1 MVSLFQYPIHTFAF
15 ALFFIFLL
23 YVNNIDEVLPS
34 ALILPV
40 SISVVAIGIILIL
53 PRVLKKKFNKVSIY
67 LSLVVVLIFSYGHVF
82 LFVEDVDV
90 AGNEI
95 RHRHLLI
102 VFGIIFVISV
112 LIIKFKTHS
121 KTTIPILNA
130 VGLTVLASTM
140 IMLPYSELFDQK
152 SNINTLVEETLVFEN
167 QNRPDIYYIILD
179 EYAGQETLKNYF
191 EYDNSGFIS
200 SLETNGFHVLENS
213 KSNYVVTAFA
223 APSAMEMEYAHKSG
237 KYSDVSSVNTII
249 SDSYQQNKVMNFFN
263 QNDYKTVYIYG
274 GIVEQIRISDE
285 NLCSDKAMNDFHTM
299 LTQTTMFW
307 VVQKLQFINNLN
319 EIRFCA
325 FDELELVGKN
335 NSDPMF
341 VFAHIKLPHDPFT
354 IGANGETITP
364 KKIDLGIGSAGNK
377 SGYLNQLEFTN
388 KKIIEL
394 VPNIIANS
402 EIPPII
408 IIQSD
413 HGVRFD
419 ITLISSNQETL
430 TDEDIMTLQRGYNNF
445 SAFYF
450 PDRDY
455 DEIYDDMTPINT
467 FRIVFNK
474 FFNADFQI
482 LDDEMYF
489 QFRDDS
495 ERFSNV
501 TDIVL
506 SPKQKLS

>member
-249 SDSYQQNKVMNFFN
+249 SDSYQQNKVMNFLN

-285 NLCSDKAMNDFHTM
+285 NLCSDKAINDFHTM

-325 FDELELVGKN
+325 FDELELVGKR
-335 NSDPMF
+335 NSEPMF

-394 VPNIIANS
+394 IPKIIANS
-402 EIPPII
+402 EVPPII

-419 ITLISSNQETL
+419 ITLISSNQEML
-430 TDEDIMTLQRGYNNF
+430 NEQDKVVLQRSYDSF

-450 PDRDY
+450 PDENY
-455 DEIYDDMTPINT
+455 DEMYDEMTQVNT
-467 FRIVFNK
+467 FRILFNK
-474 FFNADFQI
+474 IFDTNFEI
-482 LDDEMYF
+482 LNDEMYF
-489 QFRDDS
+489 QFKDDN
-495 ERFSNV
+495 EKFSNI
-501 TDIVL
+501 TDVVL
-506 SPKQKLS
+506 TP

>member
-1 MVSLFQYPIHTFAF
+1 MVSFFQYPIHTFAF

-23 YVNNIDEVLPS
+23 YVNNINEVLPS

-40 SISVVAIGIILIL
+40 SISVVAIGIILVL
-53 PRVLKKKFNKVSIY
+53 PRILKKKFNKVSIY

-82 LFVEDVDV
+82 LFLEDIDV

-130 VGLTVLASTM
+130 IGLTVLASTV
-140 IMLPYSELFDQK
+140 IMLPYSELFEQK
-152 SNINTLVEETLVFEN
+152 LNINTPMEETLIFEN
-167 QNRPDIYYIILD
+167 QHRPDIYYIILD

-191 EYDNSGFIS
+191 DYDNSDFIS

-223 APSAMEMEYAHKSG
+223 APSAMHMEYAHKSG
-237 KYSDVSSVNTII
+237 EYSDVSSVNSII
-249 SDSYQQNKVMNFFN
+249 SNSYQQNKVMNFLN

-274 GIVEQIRISDE
+274 GVVEQIRISDE
-285 NLCSDKAMNDFHTM
+285 NLCSDKAINNFHTL
-299 LTQTTMFW
+299 LTKTTIFW
-307 VVQKLQFINNLN
+307 VVQKLEFINNLN

-325 FDELELVGKN
+325 FDELELVGKRN
-335 NSDPMF
+335 TEPMF

-354 IGANGETITP
+354 VGANGETITP
-364 KKIDLGIGSAGNK
+364 KKIDFGIGSAGNK
-377 SGYLNQLEFTN
+377 KGYLNQLEFSN

-394 VPNIIANS
+394 IPKIIANS
-402 EIPPII
+402 EVPPII

-419 ITLISSNQETL
+419 ITSISSDEEML
-430 TDEDIMTLQRGYNNF
+430 SDEDMMILLRAYNNF

-450 PDRDY
+450 PDENY
-455 DEIYDDMTPINT
+455 DEIYDEMTPVNT
-467 FRIVFNK
+467 FRILFNK
-474 FFNADFQI
+474 FFNTDFQI

-489 QFRDDS
+489 QFKDDN
-495 ERFSNV
+495 EKFSNI
-501 TDIVL
+501 TDVVL
-506 SPKQKLS
+506 TP

>member
-1 MVSLFQYPIHTFAF
+1 MVSFFQYPIHTFAF

-23 YVNNIDEVLPS
+23 YVNNINEVLPS

-40 SISVVAIGIILIL
+40 SISVVGIGIILVL
-53 PRVLKKKFNKVSIY
+53 ARVLKKKFNKVSIY

-82 LFVEDVDV
+82 LFLEDIDV

-130 VGLTVLASTM
+130 IGLTVLASTV
-140 IMLPYSELFDQK
+140 IMLPYSELFEQK
-152 SNINTLVEETLVFEN
+152 LNINTPMEETLIFEN
-167 QNRPDIYYIILD
+167 QHRPDIYYIILD

-191 EYDNSGFIS
+191 DYDNSDFIS

-223 APSAMEMEYAHKSG
+223 APSAMHMEYAHKSG
-237 KYSDVSSVNTII
+237 EYSDVSSVNSII
-249 SDSYQQNKVMNFFN
+249 SNSYQQNKVMNFLN

-274 GIVEQIRISDE
+274 GVVEQIRISDE
-285 NLCSDKAMNDFHTM
+285 NLCSDKAINNFHTL
-299 LTQTTMFW
+299 LTKTTIFW
-307 VVQKLQFINNLN
+307 VVQKLEFINNLN

-325 FDELELVGKN
+325 FDELELVGKRN
-335 NSDPMF
+335 TEPMF

-354 IGANGETITP
+354 VGANGETITP
-364 KKIDLGIGSAGNK
+364 KKIDFGIGSAGNK

-394 VPNIIANS
+394 IPKIIANS
-402 EIPPII
+402 EVPPII

-419 ITLISSNQETL
+419 ITSISSDEEML
-430 TDEDIMTLQRGYNNF
+430 SDEDMMILLRAYNNF

-450 PDRDY
+450 PDENY
-455 DEIYDDMTPINT
+455 DEIYDEMTPVNT
-467 FRIVFNK
+467 FRILFNK
-474 FFNADFQI
+474 FFNTDFQI

-489 QFRDDS
+489 QFKDDN
-495 ERFSNV
+495 EKFSNI
-501 TDIVL
+501 TDVVL
-506 SPKQKLS
+506 TP